1 MAMLKQNIQ
10 AFHLNCV
17 TPQETKTNNNEPK
30 KKKKNNK
37 FKTSETPFDLF

>member
-1 MAMLKQNIQ
+1 MAMLKQNVQ

-17 TPQETKTNNNEPK
+17 TPRETKTNKNEPK
-30 KKKKNNK
+30 KKQNNK